1 MEKEVQK
8 TDEKVESKETELNLE
23 TLFGNQEDK
32 ETSDKT
38 DDKSADD
45 KSTSSSEESEGDDPK
60 ELQAKL
66 DALTKE
72 LNRVRKGK
80 AESSAE
86 VQEVREQL
94 ANLKGQLEVMSKGK
108 SSEDS
113 GDTRLAKYTD
123 EQLLQGQT
131 EWEDSLYEERMAA
144 RQARVDNDEPAYNK
158 AKRSEGVAK
167 TTLNS
172 IRKELLE
179 RSKRVGAEQAKAQ
192 TDANE
197 LVQEIAGLYEEA
209 YDAFPDL
216 KEKGSDIWNAGNEVY
231 NRHPKLMKQLGPM
244 AELVATALAITE
256 NPKLIPGGGAAKVK
270 EARKDLLTE
279 INAQA
284 EKSFIKG
291 KGTPNKKVVPDFA
304 AMPARD
310 FEGLIHKLKQG

>member
-1 MEKEVQK
+1 MEPEVPK

-23 TLFGNQEDK
+23 TLFGNPEDKQTSDKAGDKTDEK
-32 ETSDKT
+32 ETS
-38 DDKSADD
+38 SP
-45 KSTSSSEESEGDDPK
+45 EESEDDDPK

-108 SSEDS
+108 SSEES
-113 GDTRLAKYTD
+113 GDNRLAKYTD

-131 EWEDSLYEERMAA
+131 EWEDTLYDERMAA
-144 RQARVDNDEPAYNK
+144 RQARTDNDESAYNK

-192 TDANE
+192 TEASE
-197 LVQEIAGLYEEA
+197 LVTEIAGLYEEA
-209 YDAFPDL
+209 YEAFPGL

-256 NPKLIPGGGAAKVK
+256 NPKLIPGGGASKVK

-291 KGTPNKKVVPDFA
+291 KGTPNKKGVTDFA
-304 AMPARD
+304 AMPARE

>member
-23 TLFGNQEDK
+23 TLFGNPGDK

-38 DDKSADD
+38 DDKSTDD

-94 ANLKGQLEVMSKGK
+94 ANLKGKLEVMSKGK

-144 RQARVDNDEPAYNK
+144 RQARVDNDEPTYNK

-197 LVQEIAGLYEEA
+197 
-209 YDAFPDL
+209 
-216 KEKGSDIWNAGNEVY
+216 
-231 NRHPKLMKQLGPM
+231 
-244 AELVATALAITE
+244 
-256 NPKLIPGGGAAKVK
+256 
-270 EARKDLLTE
+270 
-279 INAQA
+279 
-284 EKSFIKG
+284 
-291 KGTPNKKVVPDFA
+291 
-304 AMPARD
+304 
-310 FEGLIHKLKQG
+310 